1 MDFHAS
7 RSERYGRRRNA
18 RDDVRPACRS
28 NDLCTGGTVAIALVE
43 TGGNIEHDIL
53 DVSGTATLLG
63 TLDITLVNGPILVVG
78 QTLDVVAYGD
88 HIGEF
93 SQINGLDIGNGLVP
107 QPEVRS

>member
-1 MDFHAS
+1 M
-7 RSERYGRRRNA
+7 
-18 RDDVRPACRS
+18 
-28 NDLCTGGTVAIALVE
+28 
-43 TGGNIEHDIL
+43 
-53 DVSGTATLLG
+53 LG

-93 SQINGLDIGNGLVP
+93 SQINGLDIGNGLVL